1 MKSEDLS
8 SQYVHM
14 SVETESNEYC
24 FKNFKS
30 KVAPYSYNQSKAEM
44 YYIIYNHLAATN
56 KSPNMTIV
64 CIFLTFLKVN
74 FLH

>member
-24 FKNFKS
+24 FKS

-56 KSPNMTIV
+56 KSPNMTI

-74 FLH
+74 FLR